1 MNIIEKYLARAAKLN
16 EVRPGQD
23 IRCSVDLIM
32 SHDVTAPMAIQQFE
46 KIGVDRV
53 FDNGKVILVIDH
65 IFPAATVQARE
76 MYWIMKDFSDKYG
89 VTLFGKGQGVCHQLI
104 HEYYDLRPGAIVLG
118 ADSHTCTAGGYG
130 VIGIGVGS
138 TEAAAAMATGY
149 IDLEVPEVVEVN
161 LSGTLK
167 PGVTGKD
174 LVLTLLGIFKT
185 DGLTDKALIF
195 TGRGCGSLSENERM
209 TVTNMG
215 IEMGA
220 MITLFTELER
230 DTDTAQTLVVD
241 LYSVEPMMA
250 CPYSPGNVKT
260 VSELEGLKVTQV
272 VVGSCTNGRISDMQ
286 TVAEVLK
293 GKKVHPD
300 VSMLVVPASKK
311 VADLMEEL
319 GYSRIIREAG
329 AVIANP
335 GCGPCFGA
343 HQGLA
348 GERDVVISTTNRNFP
363 GRMGHK
369 KAQIYLA
376 SPLTAVNA
384 AVVGKVV
391 KADELLAMEEVS

>member
-1 MNIIEKYLARAAKLN
+1 MNIIEKYLAEAAKLKK
-16 EVRPGQD
+16 VKPGQD

-32 SHDVTAPMAIQQFE
+32 SHDVTAPMAIKQFE
-46 KIGVDRV
+46 KIGVEQV
-53 FDNGKVILVIDH
+53 FDSTKVILVIDH

-76 MYWIMKDFSDKYG
+76 MYWIMKDFSQKYG
-89 VTLFGKGQGVCHQLI
+89 VTLFDKGQGVCHQII
-104 HEYYDLRPGAIVLG
+104 HEYYDLKPGAIVLG

-149 IDLEVPEVVEVN
+149 IDIEVPEVVEVN
-161 LSGTLK
+161 LKGSLR

-174 LVLTLLGIFKT
+174 VVLTLLGIFKT
-185 DGLTDKALIF
+185 DGLTDQALIF
-195 TGRGCGSLSENERM
+195 TGGGCASLSKDERM
-209 TVTNMG
+209 TITNMG

-230 DTDTAQTLVVD
+230 DTDTARTLEID
-241 LYSVEPMMA
+241 LETIEPMLA
-250 CPYSPGNVKT
+250 CPYSPGNVKS
-260 VSELEGLKVTQV
+260 VSELAGMKVTQV
-272 VVGSCTNGRISDMQ
+272 VVGSCTNGRISDMD
-286 TVAEVLK
+286 TIAGVLK
-293 GKKVHPD
+293 DRKVHPD
-300 VSMLVVPASKK
+300 VSMLVIPASKR
-311 VADLMEEL
+311 VYDLMEDL

-369 KAQIYLA
+369 GAGIYLA

-384 AVVGKVV
+384 AVEGMVVG
-391 KADELLAMEEVS
+391 AYELHAGEEVS